1 MNNKDI
7 YEWLLDEGIDPS
19 TTVTTGKGEYF
30 LTDVLERHLIEQL
43 GRCDSKTS
51 DIIEKIEFYKSEE
64 ERYRQL
70 CKEYPNDFDFK
81 REVYGYASRIFTLE
95 WVLSLK

>member
-1 MNNKDI
+1 MKNKDI

-19 TTVTTGKGEYF
+19 TIVATEKAEYC
-30 LTDVLERHLIEQL
+30 LTDILERYLIEQV
-43 GRCDSKTS
+43 SKGDAKVS

-81 REVYGYASRIFTLE
+81 REAYGYASRIFTLE